1 MINNNLNNTL
11 HKWIVFS
18 LFAYILLFNP
28 FITDVIVPKTIR
40 FIPPLIF
47 FSLAFYILFA
57 NCRKSLKK
65 IVLLVLFLSLFLVV
79 WLIQNTLIISQTILV
94 ISSICLALFLFGLLY
109 KKQVNIN
116 LLIKYWNY
124 VVWVSIIMSILSF
137 IFFNFFNNLTFIN
150 KPLGSYSESNSYLSP
165 LFGVISEKNILQFKL
180 GRVSWLLS
188 EPSYLGFFQVLNFF
202 WFKYLEKWRNYP
214 YGKLG
219 KLMAITG
226 LFCSLSLG
234 SWISFL
240 IAFFISTINN
250 FIFIRKKLNLQKI
263 NKNIVFILIVLVCTI
278 AFNDQLKNVFQFFND
293 FYENIDKYSSLENR
307 NERVE
312 NSTAIFNSSN
322 YIQIF
327 MGLGPGTIEDTYQFG
342 ESNGWLKSIIEEG
355 IILTLLYMLSF
366 LIMIL
371 YNKKNLFLSCFVLI
385 SFNSVILVF
394 SPVIIFYLLMLY
406 FIASEIHPNYENF
419 TCS

>member
-1 MINNNLNNTL
+1 
-11 HKWIVFS
+11 
-18 LFAYILLFNP
+18 
-28 FITDVIVPKTIR
+28 
-40 FIPPLIF
+40 
-47 FSLAFYILFA
+47 
-57 NCRKSLKK
+57 
-65 IVLLVLFLSLFLVV
+65 
-79 WLIQNTLIISQTILV
+79 
-94 ISSICLALFLFGLLY
+94 
-109 KKQVNIN
+109 
-116 LLIKYWNY
+116 
-124 VVWVSIIMSILSF
+124 
-137 IFFNFFNNLTFIN
+137 
-150 KPLGSYSESNSYLSP
+150 
-165 LFGVISEKNILQFKL
+165 
-180 GRVSWLLS
+180 
-188 EPSYLGFFQVLNFF
+188 
-202 WFKYLEKWRNYP
+202 
-214 YGKLG
+214 
-219 KLMAITG
+219 MAITG

-278 AFNDQLKNVFQFFND
+278 AFKDQLKNVFQFFND

-355 IILTLLYMLSF
+355 IILTLIYMLSL

-371 YNKKNLFLSCFVLI
+371 CNKKNLFLSFFVLI

-406 FIASEIHPNYENF
+406 FIASETHLNYENS